1 MKILASLNKILVS
14 QKNIPFKFLAN
25 GSTTTQIGLIVFSP
39 PLSVGNYVKQASL
52 SYYCL
57 ATPVG
62 LIAIYQL
69 PISRI
74 LTILTKYKHSILKKW
89 HRSSYKSTKRCLVQ
103 L

>member
-1 MKILASLNKILVS
+1 MKILASLNKILVF
-14 QKNIPFKFLAN
+14 QKNIPLKFLAN
-25 GSTTTQIGLIVFSP
+25 GSTTTQIIVFST
-39 PLSVGNYVKQASL
+39 PLSVGKYVKQASL